1 MNRRASVIRHV
12 HFEDLGLLE
21 PLLEAR
27 GFDIEYYEAWETDVD
42 AAADADLVVLLGG
55 PISVNDAQDYPFL
68 DKEIVLAEHRIAHG
82 APLLG
87 LCLGAQ
93 IIARAAG
100 GTVQPGREKEIGW
113 APLELTEEGLASP
126 LAHLRD
132 VSVLHWHG
140 EVCDLPG
147 NIPSLASTAACRNQ
161 AFQIGDRCL
170 ALQFHA
176 EAGTRG
182 IEPWLVGHTL
192 EIEQTGGVNVPQ
204 LRSETATFGPN
215 LEKAGTRFF
224 TAWLDTVGLY
234 TTSPRTSGI

>member
-27 GFDIEYYEAWETDVD
+27 GFQVRYHEAWDADVD
-42 AAADADLVVLLGG
+42 AATDADLVVLLGG
-55 PISVNDAQDYPFL
+55 PISVNDTEDYSFL
-68 DKEIVLAEHRIAHG
+68 NNEIALAEQRIARG
-82 APLLG
+82 RPLLG

-93 IIARAAG
+93 IICKAAG
-100 GTVQPGREKEIGW
+100 GTVRPGGEKEIGW
-113 APLELTEEGLASP
+113 APLRLTTEGLASP
-126 LAHLRD
+126 LVHLRD

-147 NIPSLASTAACRNQ
+147 HIPPLAGTAACRNQ
-161 AFQIGDRCL
+161 AFHVGDTCL

-176 EAGTRG
+176 EAGAQG

-192 EIEQTGGVNVPQ
+192 EIEQADGVTVPR
-204 LRSETATFGPN
+204 LRSDTATFGPD
-215 LEKAGTRFF
+215 LEEAGTRFF
-224 TAWLDTVGLY
+224 SAWLDAIGL
-234 TTSPRTSGI
+234 